1 MLPRLRGGR
10 GRGNRGRVARLED
23 IGQPRRSLSD
33 HPERVDDISVS
44 GGEHADST
52 SAGVSGAYPA
62 APQPQ
67 PIPVPPELEH
77 IQLFHSHNLFLCLQ
91 FNCKFHLFLSQSHQ
105 YLSFKLMPVW
115 EL

>member
-1 MLPRLRGGR
+1 MPPRLRGGR

-33 HPERVDDISVS
+33 HPERVDDMSIS

-52 SAGVSGAYPA
+52 SAGVSRAYPA

-67 PIPVPPELEH
+67 PIPVPPVQAQVPPIPQPE
-77 IQLFHSHNLFLCLQ
+77 
-91 FNCKFHLFLSQSHQ
+91 
-105 YLSFKLMPVW
+105 PPAP
-115 EL
+115 